1 MNNMEL
7 VMNALVTFMDK
18 PNNPASALQ
27 ELLYM
32 MEKYGGEAKKELDNW
47 KQEYDYLENENL
59 RLQQLLK
66 QYGVPFRSG
75 GEAA

>member
-7 VMNALVTFMDK
+7 VLNALATFMNK
-18 PNNPASALQ
+18 PNNPASALA
-27 ELLYM
+27 ELMYM
-32 MEKYGGEAKKELDNW
+32 LEKYGNEAVKELDNW

-59 RLQQLLK
+59 QLRQMLK
-66 QYGVPFRSG
+66 QAGIAYRSG

>member
-7 VMNALVTFMDK
+7 VLNALITFMDK
-18 PNNPASALQ
+18 PNNPASALS

-32 MEKYGGEAKKELDNW
+32 MEKYGGEAKKEFDNW
-47 KQEYDYLENENL
+47 KQEYDFLENENL
-59 RLQQLLK
+59 QLRQMLK
-66 QYGVPFRSG
+66 QMGVSFRSG